1 MQDFLQAIKQRKPSI
16 LSWYSSAKD
25 QIMHTGET
33 DAFEDI
39 LKRELDAG

>member
-16 LSWYSSAKD
+16 LSWYISAKD

-33 DAFEDI
+33 AAFEDI
-39 LKRELDAG
+39 LDKVED